1 MPSLRPPRPGRLHG
15 VSYVGKQRYLTLCT
29 FERHRWFEDPDVVSL
44 VRTQFVRTAADQAF
58 EIPAQCM
65 MPDHAHLLAE
75 GTTPASDLCAF
86 MSSFKQKTGFAFAT
100 KHGQRLWQVGYYDR
114 MLRSDEATPIVVR
127 YILENPVRA
136 GLVSRFS
143 DYPYSGSD
151 RYTLEELAAGVSQG

>member
-1 MPSLRPPRPGRLHG
+1 
-15 VSYVGKQRYLTLCT
+15 
-29 FERHRWFEDPDVVSL
+29 
-44 VRTQFVRTAADQAF
+44 
-58 EIPAQCM
+58 

-75 GTTPASDLCAF
+75 GAAPESDLCAF

-100 KHGQRLWQVGYYDR
+100 KWGRRLWQVGYYDR
-114 MLRSDEATPIVVR
+114 ILRTDDATLMVVR
-127 YILENPVRA
+127 YILDNPVRA